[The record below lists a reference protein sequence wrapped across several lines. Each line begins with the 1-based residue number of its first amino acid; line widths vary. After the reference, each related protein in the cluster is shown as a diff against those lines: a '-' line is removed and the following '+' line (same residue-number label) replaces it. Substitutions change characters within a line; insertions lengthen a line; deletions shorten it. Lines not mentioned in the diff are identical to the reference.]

1 MPNLFLNFSFSGLS
15 IRVAGTPEK
24 PLFVAVDIARALG
37 YSQPAKSVLDLVF
50 PEDLCKVL
58 ISTQGG
64 KQKMN
69 CVNESGLYALIFGS
83 KLEKAKEFKRWV
95 TSEVLPSIRKTGS
108 YTNGAVRG
116 TALRPAKISNA
127 QRVLISE
134 TVKRQAKLAGVYTQ
148 TIYEQ
153 MHNHFNTPSY
163 YDFTVDQLDAVL
175 AFIKTFTRKTSGGQ
189 SPATALRAPSGYVVL
204 EAQMAERLVQFAYYW
219 RYAFRPE
226 LDMIYQLLRAVNSPK
241 AARFYEVITGLRLPQ
256 LERVLEEQGYSV
268 KSLPCYQALPASLR
282 LG

>member
-1 MPNLFLNFSFSGLS
+1 MTQLAKHMF
-15 IRVAGTPEK
+15 AGQQVRSNNDPIF
-24 PLFVAVDIARALG
+24 PLFVAKDVCDSLGFKNPRDAIARHVDA
-37 YSQPAKSVLDLVF
+37 
-50 PEDLCKVL
+50 EDLTTLSVDTGYGVKDML
-58 ISTQGG
+58 A
-64 KQKMN
+64 
-69 CVNESGLYALIFGS
+69 VNESGLYALIFGS
-83 KLEKAKEFKRWV
+83 KLPSAQKFKRWV

-116 TALRPAKISNA
+116 AALRPAKISNA
-127 QRVLISE
+127 QRALISE

-189 SPATALRAPSGYVVL
+189 SPATTLRTPSGYVVL

>member
-1 MPNLFLNFSFSGLS
+1 MTINATFNFGDSS
-15 IRVAGTPEK
+15 IRVYGSPET

-37 YSQPAKSVLDLVF
+37 FKDTTNAIKLHVS
-50 PEDLCKVL
+50 PEDLSKIRILDAKGRNQLVNV
-58 ISTQGG
+58 I
-64 KQKMN
+64 
-69 CVNESGLYALIFGS
+69 NESGLYCLIFGS

-127 QRVLISE
+127 QRALISE

-153 MHNHFNTPSY
+153 MHNHFNMPSY

-189 SPATALRAPSGYVVL
+189 SPATTLRAPSGYVVL

-241 AARFYEVITGLRLPQ
+241 AARFYEVVTGLRLPR

-268 KSLPCYQALPASLR
+268 KLLPCYQALSASLR

>member
-1 MPNLFLNFSFSGLS
+1 MQVQNIFTFHGSNV
-15 IRVAGTPEK
+15 RVLGTFDY
-24 PLFVAVDIARALG
+24 PLFVVADVCRILGHTNASAAVQRHVD
-37 YSQPAKSVLDLVF
+37 
-50 PEDLCKVL
+50 PEDCIKHTVDSSGAQVML
-58 ISTQGG
+58 
-64 KQKMN
+64 

-116 TALRPAKISNA
+116 TALRPAKISDA
-127 QRVLISE
+127 QRALISE

-163 YDFTVDQLDAVL
+163 YDFTVDQFDAVL

-189 SPATALRAPSGYVVL
+189 SPATTSRAPSGYLVL

-226 LDMIYQLLRAVNSPK
+226 LDMIYQLLRAVDSPK
-241 AARFYEVITGLRLPQ
+241 AARFYEVITGLRLPR
-256 LERVLEEQGYSV
+256 LERALEEQGYSV

>member
-1 MPNLFLNFSFSGLS
+1 MKATIFKFSNNFVIRS
-15 IRVAGTPEK
+15 IVK
-24 PLFVAVDIARALG
+24 NDSPLFVAVDVCSALQYVNSRRAVSLHVD
-37 YSQPAKSVLDLVF
+37 KDDLFFVGI
-50 PEDLCKVL
+50 D
-58 ISTQGG
+58 TNGG
-64 KQKMN
+64 VQSLQ

-127 QRVLISE
+127 QRALIRE

-153 MHNHFNTPSY
+153 MHNHFNMPSY

-189 SPATALRAPSGYVVL
+189 SPATTLRTPSGYVVL

-219 RYAFRPE
+219 HYAFRPE

-241 AARFYEVITGLRLPQ
+241 AARFYEVITGLRLPR

>member
-1 MPNLFLNFSFSGLS
+1 MSNSSISFVFHQKT
-15 IRVAGTPEK
+15 IRIVGDSEH
-24 PLFVAVDIARALG
+24 PLFVATDVAKALG
-37 YSQPAKSVLDLVF
+37 YVRPNNAVRELVF
-50 PEDLCKVL
+50 PEDIFKETVDT
-58 ISTQGG
+58 SGG
-64 KQKMN
+64 QQLML

-127 QRVLISE
+127 QRALIRE

-153 MHNHFNTPSY
+153 MHNHFNMPSY

-189 SPATALRAPSGYVVL
+189 SPATTSRAPSGYLVL

-226 LDMIYQLLRAVNSPK
+226 LDMIYQLLRAVDSPK
-241 AARFYEVITGLRLPQ
+241 AARFYEVITGLRLPR
-256 LERVLEEQGYSV
+256 LERALEEQGYSV

>member
-1 MPNLFLNFSFSGLS
+1 MQVQNIFTFHGSNV
-15 IRVAGTPEK
+15 RVLGTFDY
-24 PLFVAVDIARALG
+24 PLFVVADVCRILG
-37 YSQPAKSVLDLVF
+37 YKNTSDAIKQHVA
-50 PEDLCKVL
+50 PEDCMKKTVDT
-58 ISTQGG
+58 SGG
-64 KQKMN
+64 QQLML

-127 QRVLISE
+127 QRALIRE

-153 MHNHFNTPSY
+153 MHNHFNMPSY

-189 SPATALRAPSGYVVL
+189 SPATTLRTPSGYVVL

-219 RYAFRPE
+219 HYAFRPE

-241 AARFYEVITGLRLPQ
+241 AARFYEVITGLRLPR

-268 KSLPCYQALPASLR
+268 KSLPRYQALPASLR

>member
-1 MPNLFLNFSFSGLS
+1 MQVQNIFTFHGSNV
-15 IRVAGTPEK
+15 RVLGTFDY
-24 PLFVAVDIARALG
+24 PLFVVADVCRILG
-37 YSQPAKSVLDLVF
+37 YKNTSDAIKQHVA
-50 PEDLCKVL
+50 PEDCMKKTVDT
-58 ISTQGG
+58 SGG
-64 KQKMN
+64 QQLML
-69 CVNESGLYALIFGS
+69 CVNESGLYCLIFGS

-116 TALRPAKISNA
+116 TALRPAKISDA
-127 QRVLISE
+127 QRALISE

-163 YDFTVDQLDAVL
+163 YDFTVDQFDAVL

-189 SPATALRAPSGYVVL
+189 SPATTSRAPSGYLVL

-226 LDMIYQLLRAVNSPK
+226 LDMIYQLLRAVDSPK
-241 AARFYEVITGLRLPQ
+241 AARFYEVITGLRLPR
-256 LERVLEEQGYSV
+256 LERALEEQGYSV

>member
-1 MPNLFLNFSFSGLS
+1 M
-15 IRVAGTPEK
+15 
-24 PLFVAVDIARALG
+24 
-37 YSQPAKSVLDLVF
+37 
-50 PEDLCKVL
+50 
-58 ISTQGG
+58 
-64 KQKMN
+64 
-69 CVNESGLYALIFGS
+69 
-83 KLEKAKEFKRWV
+83 
-95 TSEVLPSIRKTGS
+95 
-108 YTNGAVRG
+108 RG

-127 QRVLISE
+127 QRALISE

-153 MHNHFNTPSY
+153 MHNHFNMPSY

-175 AFIKTFTRKTSGGQ
+175 AFIKTFTRKTSGRQ
-189 SPATALRAPSGYVVL
+189 SPATTLRAPSGYVVL

-219 RYAFRPE
+219 HYAFRPE

-241 AARFYEVITGLRLPQ
+241 AARFYEVITGLRLPR

>member
-1 MPNLFLNFSFSGLS
+1 MTQLAKHMF
-15 IRVAGTPEK
+15 AGQQVRSNNDPIF
-24 PLFVAVDIARALG
+24 PLFVAKDVCDSLGFKNPRDAIARHVDA
-37 YSQPAKSVLDLVF
+37 
-50 PEDLCKVL
+50 EDLTTLSVDTGYGVKDML
-58 ISTQGG
+58 A
-64 KQKMN
+64 
-69 CVNESGLYALIFGS
+69 VNESGLYALIFGS
-83 KLEKAKEFKRWV
+83 KLPSAQKFKRWV

-219 RYAFRPE
+219 HYAFRPE

-241 AARFYEVITGLRLPQ
+241 AARFYEVITGLRLPR

>member
-1 MPNLFLNFSFSGLS
+1 MPVFNFKNSS
-15 IRVAGTPEK
+15 IRVAGTPDA
-24 PLFVAVDIARALG
+24 PLFVVTDVCAVLAYSNVAVAIARHVMPEDVIKV
-37 YSQPAKSVLDLVF
+37 QVLDNKGRPQTVN
-50 PEDLCKVL
+50 V
-58 ISTQGG
+58 I
-64 KQKMN
+64 
-69 CVNESGLYALIFGS
+69 NESGLYCLIFGS

-116 TALRPAKISNA
+116 TALRPAKISGA
-127 QRVLISE
+127 QRALISE

-163 YDFTVDQLDAVL
+163 YDFTVDQFDAVL

-189 SPATALRAPSGYVVL
+189 SPATTSRAPSGYLVL

-226 LDMIYQLLRAVNSPK
+226 LDMIYQLLRAVDSPK

-256 LERVLEEQGYSV
+256 LERALEEQGYSV